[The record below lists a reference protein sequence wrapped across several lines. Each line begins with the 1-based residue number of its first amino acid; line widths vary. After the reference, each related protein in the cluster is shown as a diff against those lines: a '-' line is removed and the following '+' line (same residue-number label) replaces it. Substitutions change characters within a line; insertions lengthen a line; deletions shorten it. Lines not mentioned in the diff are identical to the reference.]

1 MYNDSKPKKKKE
13 KKDNFDQGIH
23 VKLKDMLKTT
33 VIHSQNYMKISF

>member
-13 KKDNFDQGIH
+13 KKDNFDKGIH

-33 VIHSQNYMKISF
+33 KSYIAKII